1 MNTTTLF
8 VAAMLLFPALPSS
21 AFMLTTPNFVNNG
34 QILQLGSISALHMSS
49 SSTSNSTIGVVS
61 TASNHSNKIN
71 LRASPMKTKMPD
83 HEQHGPVTAAHSIEE
98 FLDLIEDT
106 EENELVIVKIHAKW
120 CKVCARA
127 ILKYKKMALK
137 YAGIDTPVPIKFISV
152 EASANKK
159 IIEELEIKK
168 FPYLQIYRNR
178 ECVASFGTGPA
189 HNFQR
194 AVGGTVEQKLNTELS
209 EWNAF
214 RSEFKSEISSGL
226 EMLERLRLHAVIEEE
241 CEISRIEDCVAP

>member
-8 VAAMLLFPALPSS
+8 VAAMLFFPALPSS

-71 LRASPMKTKMPD
+71 RGASPMKTKMPD

-106 EENELVIVKIHAKW
+106 EENELVIVK
-120 CKVCARA
+120 
-127 ILKYKKMALK
+127 
-137 YAGIDTPVPIKFISV
+137 
-152 EASANKK
+152 
-159 IIEELEIKK
+159 
-168 FPYLQIYRNR
+168 
-178 ECVASFGTGPA
+178 
-189 HNFQR
+189 
-194 AVGGTVEQKLNTELS
+194 
-209 EWNAF
+209 
-214 RSEFKSEISSGL
+214 
-226 EMLERLRLHAVIEEE
+226 
-241 CEISRIEDCVAP
+241 